1 MTLSKLPSLSALR
14 AFEAAAR
21 LGSFTRAAEELN
33 VTHAAIAHHVRSLE
47 AEFSETLLV
56 RHGRGMVPTILGQQ
70 LAYDLNDG
78 FSTIGEGVEKIREN
92 RMQRPLNIS
101 VTPAFASNWLMP
113 RIGEFWA
120 SHPEVELNINPTV
133 SLVDLKR
140 DGFDMAIRY
149 GDGNWSGAEQQ
160 KLSIGGFW
168 VVAHPELLIDR
179 PAKCL
184 QDVMDLPWV
193 LEHHMNE
200 YRTIIE
206 QAGVEFDGLNLTL
219 LSTNELVLSA
229 ARAKLGVT
237 LQPRSLVES
246 SVQSGALTKVCTL
259 RHEGLGYYMLHL
271 ADRKPKGLRI
281 FMKWLSDKAR
291 LEHG

>member
-56 RHGRGMVPTILGQQ
+56 RQGRGMAPTVLGQQ
-70 LAYDLNDG
+70 LANDLFDG
-78 FSTIGEGVEKIREN
+78 FSKIGDGVEKLREN
-92 RMQRPLNIS
+92 KVQRALNIS

-120 SHPEVELNINPTV
+120 RHPEVELNINPTA

-149 GDGNWSGAEQQ
+149 GAGNWQGTQQQ
-160 KLSIGGFW
+160 KLSSGGFW
-168 VVAHPELLIDR
+168 VVAHPDLLTDR
-179 PAKCL
+179 TASCL
-184 QDVMDLPWV
+184 ADVLDLPWM
-193 LEHHMNE
+193 LEHQFDEHRAMLE
-200 YRTIIE
+200 RE
-206 QAGVEFDGLNLTL
+206 GVDFDGLRLKS

-229 ARAKLGVT
+229 VKAGLGVT
-237 LQPRSLVES
+237 LQPRSLVEAS
-246 SVQSGALTKVCTL
+246 ILSGALVRVCTL
-259 RHEGLGYYMLHL
+259 RQEGLGYYMLTL
-271 ADRKPKGLRI
+271 PDRSPKGLRTL
-281 FMKWLSDKAR
+281 MKWLRDKAR
-291 LEHG
+291 EEGD